1 MTMPREDMTVLIMAA
16 GTGGHVFPAL
26 SIARKLRKHNVR
38 TEWMGTHQ
46 GMENQLLE
54 GTGIKIHAVS
64 AKGLKGKGV
73 VRLLFAPFML
83 VQALIQSIRVLS
95 SVNPDCVLG
104 MGGFVSGPGGLAAK
118 ITGRKLV
125 IHEQNAVPGF
135 TNKLLS
141 KIANL
146 VFEAFPNTFPDSDK
160 VLYTGNP
167 LRSEIA
173 ELAEKPRQYEK
184 SSRSLRILV
193 LGGSQG
199 ALAINEVVPELIA
212 DWPEQN
218 RPHVLHQS
226 GERTLEETQVLYKDR
241 GLSSVEGV
249 EVVPFISNM
258 ADAYGWA
265 DLVICRSGASTVS
278 EIAAVGLPSILI
290 PYPHHSDQQQKHNA
304 NWLVSAGAAFLL
316 EQKDLTLATLRS
328 LLLDLHTDRSKLQ
341 KMSDA
346 ARSISICDAD
356 ELIVSRC
363 MELVH
368 A

>member
-1 MTMPREDMTVLIMAA
+1 MTMPREGMTVLIMAA

-316 EQKDLTLATLRS
+316 EQKDLR
-328 LLLDLHTDRSKLQ
+328 
-341 KMSDA
+341 
-346 ARSISICDAD
+346 
-356 ELIVSRC
+356 
-363 MELVH
+363 
-368 A
+368 

>member
-249 EVVPFISNM
+249 DVVPFISNM

-363 MELVH
+363 MELAH

>member
-1 MTMPREDMTVLIMAA
+1 MTMPREGMTVLIMAA

-46 GMENQLLE
+46 GMENQLLK

-218 RPHVLHQS
+218 RLHVLHQS

-363 MELVH
+363 MELAH